1 MTCLSLRSG
10 AAARNELPEELSRSL
25 AQKAQG
31 VGTRVVT
38 RLRKDD
44 AIAQF
49 GRFVLVGGVSSLL
62 YAIVFLSCRPLGD
75 QAGNVIGA
83 VFSSILANELHRR
96 LTFRADGRVS
106 WFAAQ
111 WEGGGLALAG
121 MVATA
126 LALGWFD
133 SFAGD
138 DGSLADLAVV
148 AGVTGAIGLIRF
160 VALRWV
166 FAPRSRRRNA

>member
-1 MTCLSLRSG
+1 MTCALLRHPHV
-10 AAARNELPEELSRSL
+10 ADAPTP
-25 AQKAQG
+25 AQ
-31 VGTRVVT
+31 VRTSGTRLAD
-38 RLRKDD
+38 RLRGDR
-44 AIAQF
+44 ASAQVA
-49 GRFVLVGGVSSLL
+49 RFVLVGGVSSLL
-62 YAIVFLSCRPLGD
+62 YALLYVLLDRFGD
-75 QAGNVIGA
+75 QPANVVGA
-83 VFSSILANELHRR
+83 IASSVLANELHRR
-96 LTFRADGRVS
+96 LPFHAGERVS

-148 AGVTGAIGLIRF
+148 AVVTGAIGLVRF
-160 VALRWV
+160 AALRWV
-166 FAPRSRRRNA
+166 FGARTPDHA

>member
-10 AAARNELPEELSRSL
+10 AATRNELPEELSRSL

-111 WEGGGLALAG
+111 WEGGSIALVG
-121 MVATA
+121 IVATA

-133 SFAGD
+133 AVID
-138 DGSLADLAVV
+138 ADAAWERLLVV
-148 AGVTGAIGLIRF
+148 GVVTGAIGMVRF